1 MNYVCRYNPY
11 LYHHGIKG
19 MKWGVRRYQNADGSY
34 TSAGKERYGIGER
47 LTNKIADN
55 YKQQY
60 KMTDEQAKAE
70 AEKTKKMLKN
80 VAIGAAAVVGVAAG
94 VYIARNIG
102 RNYVDSVIKAG
113 TTLKTV
119 AMDPDRINTGNAFY
133 TAHRN
138 NDAKKY
144 LGFGREKVQ
153 TLFGPVNT
161 GRLKN
166 QISVGL
172 NDNAKIAGYKTG
184 KKEFDY
190 LMKNNS
196 EFRDLFKNK
205 AISNTVKNKHFRND
219 YIKFNTYD
227 LLDNDPNKVSQQR
240 LQKIFYDSLKKKGYS
255 GVRDFNDAVKSGY
268 NTKATIFFDKSKLGS
283 QSIKQL
289 TEKEVSSGEKYLRN
303 KVLRDEF
310 IKPGNVALGSSFVG
324 AVALGSR
331 DTDLESK
338 YERKW

>member
-1 MNYVCRYNPY
+1 MNYTYNQY

-60 KMTDEQAKAE
+60 KMSDTQAKAE
-70 AEKTKKMLKN
+70 AEKTKKILKN
-80 VAIGAAAVVGVAAG
+80 VAIGTAAVVGVAAG

-102 RNYVDSVIKAG
+102 RNYVDSIIKAG

-119 AMDPDRINTGNAFY
+119 ASDPDRINQGNAFY
-133 TAHRN
+133 TAHRKG
-138 NDAKKY
+138 DIAKY
-144 LGFGREKVQ
+144 AGFGRE
-153 TLFGPVNT
+153 TGWFGLPT
-161 GRLKN
+161 GNLKK

-172 NDNAKIAGYKTG
+172 KDNAKIAGYKTG

-205 AISNTVKNKHFRND
+205 AFSNQKRGIDRALKND
-219 YIKFNTYD
+219 YQLFNKWD
-227 LLDNDPNKVSQQR
+227 LLANDPNDASQMK
-240 LQKIFYDSLKKKGYS
+240 LQKIFYDSLKKKGYA
-255 GVRDFNDAVKSGY
+255 GVRDYNDAVKSGF
-268 NTKATIFFDKSKLGS
+268 NTKAVIFFDKSKLGS
-283 QSIKQL
+283 QSVRQL
-289 TEKEVSSGEKYLRN
+289 TEKEVKKGEALIRN
-303 KVLRDEF
+303 KALRDEF
-310 IKPGNVALGSSFVG
+310 IKPQNVALGSSFVG
-324 AVALGSR
+324 ALALGSR
-331 DTDLESK
+331 GSDLDSK